1 MGFSQ
6 RRYEPARPTGPV
18 IEAAQDSQWV
28 QVLAQQIE
36 ELRSEAA
43 DAWSLASTLKDEQ
56 AVRDLHCTAVA
67 LRADVAFLE
76 DTLQAW
82 RDGDPGRS
90 VTPSAEAAQAAFASL
105 RD

>member
-6 RRYEPARPTGPV
+6 RRYEPARQTGPR
-18 IEAAQDSQWV
+18 IETTQNAQWV

-43 DAWSLASTLKDEQ
+43 EAWSLASTLKDEQ
-56 AVRDLHCTAVA
+56 AVRDLHRTAVA

-76 DTLQAW
+76 ETLQAW
-82 RDGDPGRS
+82 RDGDPGRL
-90 VTPSAEAAQAAFASL
+90 VTPSSEAIKAAFPTL